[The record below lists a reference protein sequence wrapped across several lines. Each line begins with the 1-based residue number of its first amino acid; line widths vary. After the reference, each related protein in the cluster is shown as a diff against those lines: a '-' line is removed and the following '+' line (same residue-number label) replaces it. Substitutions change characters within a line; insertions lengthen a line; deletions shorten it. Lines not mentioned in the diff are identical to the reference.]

1 MSMSDDIAAVA
12 REHHAFYEVSPYY
25 VFVEEKHGSP
35 AARNLKIQ
43 AGFDVDVFGV
53 NIKDGFEFP
62 APDPDYALSD
72 AQLQEIA
79 EDISRHAGGS
89 CYLEVIS
96 FPETIVFDSRKK
108 NIAEAMFKIRI
119 SHLRGLDQ
127 PAGEPEH
134 QALDELLKRLRGL
147 GVTGR

>member
-1 MSMSDDIAAVA
+1 MSDDITAVA

-35 AARNLKIQ
+35 AARNQKVQ
-43 AGFDVDVFGV
+43 AGFDVDVYGV
-53 NIKDGFEFP
+53 NIKAGFEFP
-62 APDPDYALSD
+62 GPDPDYALSD

-79 EDISRHAGGS
+79 EDISRHAAGS

-108 NIAEAMFKIRI
+108 DMVEGMFKIRI

-134 QALDELLKRLRGL
+134 QALDELVQRLRSL
-147 GVTGR
+147 GVAGR